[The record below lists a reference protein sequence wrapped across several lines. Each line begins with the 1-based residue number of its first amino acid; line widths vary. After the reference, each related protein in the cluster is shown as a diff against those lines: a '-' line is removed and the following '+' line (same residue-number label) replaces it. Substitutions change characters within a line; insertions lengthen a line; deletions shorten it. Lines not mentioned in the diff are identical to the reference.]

1 MTETGETGQT
11 AKERAESTCKGFKQG
26 LDDFIN
32 MFLPPAEATKHFREA
47 RIEVLRGFRAIL
59 DARIERLSKSGP
71 QGTRVTVE

>member
-11 AKERAESTCKGFKQG
+11 AKEQTESACKRIKQG
-26 LDDFIN
+26 LEDFVN
-32 MFLPPAEATKHFREA
+32 MFLPPEEATKHFREA

-59 DARIERLSKSGP
+59 DARIERLSRSGA